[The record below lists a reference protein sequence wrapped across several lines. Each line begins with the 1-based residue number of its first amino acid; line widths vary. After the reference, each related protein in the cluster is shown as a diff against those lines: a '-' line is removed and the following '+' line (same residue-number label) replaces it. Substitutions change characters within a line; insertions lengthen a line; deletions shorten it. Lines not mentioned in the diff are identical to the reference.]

1 MEPRQTNQSFLFI
14 KALTSLY
21 LLFFWLIPAASSEMV
36 SGQSETETKPQ
47 APTSQ
52 AQDIDELLKNYL
64 ASMSY
69 SPQAV
74 ALPAEPEI
82 YPTLSPDFINAGILP
97 GSDADIQLPELPE
110 IPSKKSIKTAKA
122 GKLNFMK
129 PVVNAILSSPFG
141 VRWGLMH
148 EGVDL
153 AVSQGTPIVATEAG
167 KVTYSGWAS
176 GYGNFISID
185 HGGGYASRYGHAS
198 ALLVRS
204 GQSVKKGQLIAL
216 VGSTGH
222 STGPHLH
229 FELVNKGKHQNPL
242 ALINKTVQ
250 IATH

>member
-1 MEPRQTNQSFLFI
+1 MESRQTNPSLFFI
-14 KALTSLY
+14 KTLMGLY
-21 LLFFWLIPAASSEMV
+21 LMLACLIPSAFSELL
-36 SGQSETETKPQ
+36 SRQAEAETKPQ
-47 APTSQ
+47 GKTSQ
-52 AQDIDELLKNYL
+52 TQDVDELLKNYL

-69 SPQAV
+69 NPQAV
-74 ALPAEPEI
+74 ALPADPEI
-82 YPTLSPDFINAGILP
+82 YPTLYPDFTNAGILP
-97 GSDADIQLPELPE
+97 GSDADIQLPDLPE
-110 IPSKKSIKTAKA
+110 VISKKPVKTAKA

-141 VRWGLMH
+141 IRWGRMH

-167 KVTYSGWAS
+167 KVIYSGWAS
-176 GYGNFISID
+176 GYGNFVSID
-185 HGGGYASRYGHAS
+185 HGGGYTSRYGHAS

-204 GQSVKKGQLIAL
+204 GQSIKKGQLIAL

-242 ALINKTVQ
+242 VLINKTVQ
-250 IATH
+250 IAAY